1 MRRNLIKD
9 LQDFPLMKINY
20 SIPISIFLKKI
31 IFKTVAMWCECDENW
46 FLLESALENGDEACV
61 VRAYQLRM

>member
-1 MRRNLIKD
+1 
-9 LQDFPLMKINY
+9 
-20 SIPISIFLKKI
+20 
-31 IFKTVAMWCECDENW
+31 MWCECDENW